1 MIDIYL
7 EDLLGA
13 LFLHGYDRV
22 DGILYSKVIDDV
34 TSKGTKFRFLGRG
47 CSEEFSKI
55 FHYDGF
61 AYFVDGD
68 LDFTPN
74 EELQDFIIKMD
85 KVDLLKRKL
94 EYYNK
99 IKSTKYDLM
108 FSSLELKLIKTYFP
122 EENIVYCNEE
132 KTMESF
138 NRVLEIN

>member
-34 TSKGTKFRFLGRG
+34 TSEGTKFRFLGRG

-74 EELQDFIIKMD
+74 EEDIKNYEEKIKQFGNIIIKNNCYANF
-85 KVDLLKRKL
+85 RF
-94 EYYNK
+94 Y
-99 IKSTKYDLM
+99 I
-108 FSSLELKLIKTYFP
+108 
-122 EENIVYCNEE
+122 
-132 KTMESF
+132 
-138 NRVLEIN
+138 